1 MVNYSILLC
10 FDSMLSYNT
19 SVQNNEFM
27 KRRNQNQKFSFPFFA
42 GPPTPPAERG
52 IVRKFLVLGSRPKG
66 ACEAQVSFVKI
77 LRILPEIHSN
87 FVQYTPPK
95 LEIGIRARNGVGA
108 KRRHKR
114 IPAKNS
120 RIQKVFP
127 RSAWLTRLPIQFY
140 E

>member
-1 MVNYSILLC
+1 M
-10 FDSMLSYNT
+10 T
-19 SVQNNEFM
+19 
-27 KRRNQNQKFSFPFFA
+27 PFFFSR
-42 GPPTPPAERG
+42 GEMAEWL
-52 IVRKFLVLGSRPKG
+52 KVLAWKASVG
-66 ACEAQVSFVKI
+66 E
-77 LRILPEIHSN
+77 ILPRVRISLS
-87 FVQYTPPK
+87 PPK
-95 LEIGIRARNGVGA
+95 LEIGIRSQNGVGA